1 MLIAA
6 ALTATAAVF
15 PSVATVAGVV
25 ALSVVTAIIVL
36 ALAMGAVLGLCWL
49 LIRLATLV
57 GRFGRRPVAALG
69 RLLRDA
75 GRILAAGARVVA
87 RLLARAGGAVGRL
100 LSDAGRITR
109 MLLRPVGRVIVGVAL
124 ALGAVGRVVR
134 ATLLATGRE
143 ITRLLTPPARLTQI
157 AVVGLGRTIGAIAV
171 ALGRW
176 TRPFWRTLGRA
187 VTTGATGA
195 RRLAAFVANET
206 GIAVRPLVGALAR
219 CFAGIGRAVAFIWAP
234 IDAVVVRT
242 FRRLAHG
249 IGVAVV
255 KARLETQATAM
266 APLYDVPAPSAPTHT
281 EVPFLTAV
289 EQNEFLF
296 RGGTEVD
303 AVVTVESQASD
314 DGGADT
320 PADAAVVVL
329 LDCSGS
335 MGHPWAKLRAAR
347 QATAAAID
355 VLRDG
360 TWFAIV
366 RANDA
371 TDVVFPPG
379 GGLAPATDATRAAAK
394 SFLRLLWP
402 EGGTAMGEW
411 LLTARE
417 LLDRRPS
424 SIAQVILLTDGRNES
439 ESAAVLEA
447 ALRACDGRFQ
457 CDCRGVGTDWDVDEL
472 RTIASRTLGSVDI
485 VARPSDLEADFVAMT
500 EAAMTKRVGR
510 ATLRVWTPRGARLRF
525 LHQVAPEVVD
535 LTPRRRRVDDHTVEF
550 VIGAWGA
557 ESRDYHL
564 CVDVPPRAIGEEMLA
579 ARVTVVVD
587 GRTASTCRVRA
598 IWTADE
604 DVASRVAPS
613 VALATG
619 QVELSTCIQD
629 GLAARRA
636 GDEHTA
642 TERLGRAVAVA
653 TANGNDQTLKLLESV
668 VVVEHASRGTVR
680 LRPTVDAVDEM
691 ALDARSTRT
700 VRRA

>member
-1 MLIAA
+1 M
-6 ALTATAAVF
+6 
-15 PSVATVAGVV
+15 
-25 ALSVVTAIIVL
+25 
-36 ALAMGAVLGLCWL
+36 
-49 LIRLATLV
+49 
-57 GRFGRRPVAALG
+57 
-69 RLLRDA
+69 
-75 GRILAAGARVVA
+75 
-87 RLLARAGGAVGRL
+87 
-100 LSDAGRITR
+100 
-109 MLLRPVGRVIVGVAL
+109 
-124 ALGAVGRVVR
+124 
-134 ATLLATGRE
+134 LATGRE
-143 ITRLLTPPARLTQI
+143 ITRLLTPPARLTQN

-206 GIAVRPLVGALAR
+206 GIAVRPLVGALAG

-360 TWFAIV
+360 TWFAIG
-366 RANDA
+366 AP
-371 TDVVFPPG
+371 TMPPTWSS
-379 GGLAPATDATRAAAK
+379 LPAAAWRLRPTRPRAAAE

-447 ALRACDGRFQ
+447 ALRGATG
-457 CDCRGVGTDWDVDEL
+457 
-472 RTIASRTLGSVDI
+472 GS
-485 VARPSDLEADFVAMT
+485 S
-500 EAAMTKRVGR
+500 
-510 ATLRVWTPRGARLRF
+510 ATA
-525 LHQVAPEVVD
+525 
-535 LTPRRRRVDDHTVEF
+535 
-550 VIGAWGA
+550 
-557 ESRDYHL
+557 
-564 CVDVPPRAIGEEMLA
+564 
-579 ARVTVVVD
+579 
-587 GRTASTCRVRA
+587 
-598 IWTADE
+598 
-604 DVASRVAPS
+604 VASARTGTSTSCAPS
-613 VALATG
+613 RPERSVRSISSRAQATWKPT
-619 QVELSTCIQD
+619 S
-629 GLAARRA
+629 
-636 GDEHTA
+636 
-642 TERLGRAVAVA
+642 
-653 TANGNDQTLKLLESV
+653 
-668 VVVEHASRGTVR
+668 SR
-680 LRPTVDAVDEM
+680 
-691 ALDARSTRT
+691 
-700 VRRA
+700 